1 MIIMRKITFIL
12 FLLLT
17 SSISVL
23 AQLNAGIKGG
33 LNLSDLQVFA
43 SDNSVKNNAFLL
55 RPSYHIGTYVNSS
68 FSEHFGVQVE
78 VLFSNKGFKYE
89 TDSLGTIN
97 ASLNYLNFPVL
108 LYYRPTKLVEIEFG
122 PEFGYLISGEDL
134 VKSFD
139 MGIDVGLRFRLSPK
153 FNTGIRFSQ
162 GFKFEMKKGD
172 YISKEGSAKY
182 SNSTLQ
188 VSLGFDLPLE

>member
-1 MIIMRKITFIL
+1 MKKITFIL

-17 SSISVL
+17 SGFSVM

-33 LNLSDLQVFA
+33 LNLSDMQVFA
-43 SDNSVKNNAFLL
+43 SDNSIKNEAFLS

-89 TDSLGTIN
+89 TDSLGTVD
-97 ASLNYLNFPVL
+97 ASLNYLNFPIMF
-108 LYYRPTKLVEIEFG
+108 YYRPGKLVEIEFG

-139 MGIDVGLRFRLSPK
+139 MGIDVGLRFQLSPK
-153 FNTGIRFSQ
+153 FNAGLRYSQ
-162 GFKFEMKKGD
+162 GFKFDMKKGD
-172 YISKEGSAKY
+172 YSSKEGSAKY

-188 VSLGFDLPLE
+188 VSLGFNLPLE